1 MPSEAL
7 FIGIATIAV
16 VIAGFTAVTSGL
28 TPPTGAWDAGERIR
42 QRAIVSTSFNVM
54 FESLVP
60 LVTFALLGDVRAA
73 LLISS
78 AAVAVYTS
86 LIVVVRTRQLLRA
99 GGPRTRTAAVMFVL
113 GPTACLLFAANAVVF
128 ASDGIYALALCV
140 QLSVA
145 ALSFYS
151 LVASAS
157 S

>member
-113 GPTACLLFAANAVVF
+113 GPT
-128 ASDGIYALALCV
+128 
-140 QLSVA
+140 
-145 ALSFYS
+145 
-151 LVASAS
+151 
-157 S
+157 